1 MNWARIGQ
9 AVLVAHLA
17 CVGWAWS
24 QQVADDSI
32 PEGASPL
39 TQPQSATWSRRGV
52 VSAHA
57 SASQAGLRMLRLG
70 GNAVDAAIA
79 MQWVLSVVEPQSS
92 GLGGGG
98 FAVVWAQGKAWAFDG
113 RETAPAATTADLFMD
128 QGLPMG
134 FEHARADARSVGV
147 PGQVP
152 LLYALHRQLGR
163 LGWATLMQP
172 AIRAAE
178 QGFVVGPRLHVL
190 LQNDPLLRA
199 DPEARKL
206 YYRADGHAVPT
217 GTRLRNPELAWVLKR
232 IAKMGSAAV
241 NQGPVAR
248 AMLRRIG
255 AGQPGGSTMTAHD
268 LQTYA
273 VRVGPALCFEWSGW
287 HGAQVCGMPPPSSGT
302 LAVGQML
309 GMLQAL
315 PP

>member
-1 MNWARIGQ
+1 MVWARIGR

-17 CVGWAWS
+17 CAGWAWS
-24 QQVADDSI
+24 QQPDNGAV

-57 SASQAGLRMLRLG
+57 NASQAGLRVLQQG

-113 RETAPAATTADLFMD
+113 RETAPAATTPDLFVD
-128 QGLPMG
+128 QGSPMG
-134 FEHARADARSVGV
+134 FERARADARSVGV

-152 LLYALHRQLGR
+152 LLLALHRQLGR
-163 LGWATLMQP
+163 LPWSTLMQP

-178 QGFVVGPRLHVL
+178 QGFEVGPRLHAL

-206 YYRADGHAVPT
+206 YYRVDGHAVPT
-217 GTRLRNPELAWVLKR
+217 GTRLRNPELGWVQR
-232 IAKMGSAAV
+232 
-241 NQGPVAR
+241 Q
-248 AMLRRIG
+248 
-255 AGQPGGSTMTAHD
+255 
-268 LQTYA
+268 
-273 VRVGPALCFEWSGW
+273 
-287 HGAQVCGMPPPSSGT
+287 
-302 LAVGQML
+302 
-309 GMLQAL
+309 
-315 PP
+315 